1 MVATTTSKAYIEL
14 KKEIDEIKKSVD
26 EQGLT
31 INKIHQAIVGDKD
44 FGHEGIV
51 DIIKRHDVFIESQKN
66 MWAKIYGGIIVGSS
80 IIGFLVKLNSSNGRP

>member
-1 MVATTTSKAYIEL
+1 M
-14 KKEIDEIKKSVD
+14 
-26 EQGLT
+26 T

-80 IIGFLVKLNSSNGRP
+80 IIGFLVKIIFG

>member
-1 MVATTTSKAYIEL
+1 MVTTTSKAYIEL

-80 IIGFLVKLNSSNGRP
+80 IIGFLVKIILG

>member
-1 MVATTTSKAYIEL
+1 MVATTSKAYIEL

-80 IIGFLVKLNSSNGRP
+80 IIGFLVLS

>member
-31 INKIHQAIVGDKD
+31 ITKIHQAIVGDKD

-80 IIGFLVKLNSSNGRP
+80 IIGFLVKVILG

>member
-1 MVATTTSKAYIEL
+1 MTTTTSKAYIEL

-31 INKIHQAIVGDKD
+31 INKINQAIVGDKD

-51 DIIKRHDVFIESQKN
+51 DILKRHDVFIESQKN

-80 IIGFLVKLNSSNGRP
+80 IIGFLVKVILG

>member
-1 MVATTTSKAYIEL
+1 MVATTSKAYIEL

-80 IIGFLVKLNSSNGRP
+80 IIGFLVKIIFG

>member
-80 IIGFLVKLNSSNGRP
+80 IIGFLVKIIFG

>member
-1 MVATTTSKAYIEL
+1 METTTSKAYIEL

-80 IIGFLVKLNSSNGRP
+80 IIGFLVKIILG

>member
-80 IIGFLVKLNSSNGRP
+80 IIGFLVKVILG

>member
-1 MVATTTSKAYIEL
+1 MTTTTTSKAYIEL

-80 IIGFLVKLNSSNGRP
+80 IIGFLVKIILG